1 MKKIFLLF
9 LLVSGFSHAQIDS
22 LSTIKLEEIELTS
35 LKTKANLQR
44 FPGAI
49 SRKEISAEDQ
59 KQQLSLQEYLTSI
72 PGVISFNSS
81 NFAQDLRLSIRG
93 FGARSAFGI
102 RGIKLVVDGI
112 PETTPD
118 GQGQLDNLPLGLL
131 ETIEVLRGPSAL
143 RYGNA
148 AGGVVS
154 IQTLS
159 NVDKDF
165 HRMGLRAGSFGFT
178 QLNYTGGITNENTQL
193 ILHLN
198 HAKAK
203 GYRKHSQ
210 FENNLFNAKLK
221 HQLNTRSKIVF
232 QFNATNSPFAA
243 DAGGQTLE
251 EFSGNRRE
259 ARDRNITFNAGEKIT
274 HLKAG
279 TSFSYEKN
287 ALSLQTYGF
296 VSSRK
301 FQGNLPFANGGWV
314 ELNRSYAGQGSL
326 LTYAWPIGNIQ
337 SKTQLGYSFSF
348 QNDRRDRF
356 VNSNGLKGD
365 LSLSQIERFTAFG
378 AYLIEQLT
386 YKRWTFNGGI
396 RWDDNQLR
404 VADRFLTDGNASDQ
418 RNLTAWSPQVGLSF
432 QLKAK
437 LVVYGNY
444 SQSYETPTLSELS
457 ADPNNRGGFNDLIN
471 SQEARNNEI
480 GLKYKGIK
488 TQWNV
493 AYFSI
498 DTKNDLVPY
507 ELAAAPGRTFFRNTG
522 ATLRNGIEFD
532 LAHQFNKQLTF
543 SLSYSHTDFTYEE
556 YESNGE
562 QLDGNQLPGIPSSFG
577 NVSIDYVFK
586 NKSKLNY
593 ERIYR
598 GELFTDDSNTTL
610 VKGFW
615 RDDISYKI
623 PFKLG
628 GTHTYLILGSTNLF
642 NVKYSDNIRI
652 NAFGGRF
659 YEAAPERSLYT
670 ALSIKF

>member
-1 MKKIFLLF
+1 MKKKILLF
-9 LLVSGFSHAQIDS
+9 LLVSGYCHAQIDS

-35 LKTKANLQR
+35 LKAKANLLY
-44 FPGAI
+44 FPGAV
-49 SRKEISAEDQ
+49 SRKEIPAEDQ
-59 KQQLSLQEYLTSI
+59 KLQLSLQEYLTSI

-148 AGGVVS
+148 SGGVVS

-159 NVDKDF
+159 NVDENF
-165 HRMGLRAGSFGFT
+165 HRIGLRAGSFGFT
-178 QLNYTGGITNENTQL
+178 QLNYTGGITDEKNQL

-198 HAKAK
+198 HVKGN
-203 GYRKHSQ
+203 GYRNQSQ
-210 FENNLFNAKLK
+210 FENNQFNAKLK
-221 HQLNTRSKIVF
+221 HQLNPSSKIIF

-251 EFSGNRRE
+251 DFSTNRRE

-287 ALSLQTYGF
+287 ALSIQAYGF
-296 VSSRK
+296 VSNRK
-301 FQGNLPFANGGWV
+301 FQGQLPFSNGGWV
-314 ELNRSYAGQGSL
+314 ELNRNYTGQGSL
-326 LTYAWPIGNIQ
+326 LTYAWAIENIQ
-337 SKTQLGYSFSF
+337 SKTQLGYSLSF
-348 QNDRRDRF
+348 QDDRRERF
-356 VNSNGLKGD
+356 VNSNGQKGD

-386 YKRWTFNGGI
+386 YKKWTLNGGI
-396 RWDDNQLR
+396 RWDDNRLR
-404 VADRFLTDGNASDQ
+404 VVDRFLFDGNASDQ

-432 QLKAK
+432 QLKPG
-437 LVVYGNY
+437 LIIYGNY

-471 SQEARNNEI
+471 IQAAQNNEM

-498 DTKNDLVPY
+498 NTKNDLVPY
-507 ELAAAPGRTFFRNTG
+507 ELVAAPGRTFFRNAG
-522 ATLRNGIEFD
+522 ATLRNGIEVD
-532 LAHQFNKQLTF
+532 LSHQFSKKLTF

-556 YESNGE
+556 YESNGRR
-562 QLDGNQLPGIPSSFG
+562 LDGNKLPGIPNSFG
-577 NVSIDYVFK
+577 NVSIDYIFK
-586 NKSKLNY
+586 NRAQLNY

-598 GELFTDDSNTTL
+598 GELFTNDSNATS
-610 VKGFW
+610 VAGFW
-615 RDDISYKI
+615 RDDISYKV
-623 PFKLG
+623 PFKLA
-628 GTHTYLILGSTNLF
+628 TTKSHIILGSTNLF

-659 YEAAPERSLYT
+659 YEAAPERSVYT
-670 ALSIKF
+670 ALLLKF

>member
-44 FPGAI
+44 FPGAV

-159 NVDKDF
+159 NVNEDF

-193 ILHLN
+193 ILHFN

-203 GYRKHSQ
+203 GYRNHSQ
-210 FENNLFNAKLK
+210 FENNQFNAKLK
-221 HQLNTRSKIVF
+221 HQLNARSKIVF

-251 EFSGNRRE
+251 EFSSNRRE
-259 ARDRNITFNAGEKIT
+259 ARDRNITYNAGEKIT

-287 ALSLQTYGF
+287 TLSLQAYGF

-314 ELNRSYAGQGSL
+314 KLNRGYAGQGSL

-337 SKTQLGYSFSF
+337 SKTQLGYSLSF

-356 VNSNGLKGD
+356 VNSNGQKGD

-378 AYLIEQLT
+378 AYLIKQLT

-432 QLKAK
+432 QLKAT

-471 SQEARNNEI
+471 SQEAQNYEM
-480 GLKYKGIK
+480 GLKHKGIK

-498 DTKNDLVPY
+498 RTKNDLVPY

-522 ATLRNGIEFD
+522 ASLRNGIEFD
-532 LAHQFNKQLTF
+532 LAHQFNKQLAF

-562 QLDGNQLPGIPSSFG
+562 QLDGNQLPGIPISFG

-628 GTHTYLILGSTNLF
+628 GIQTYLILGSTNLF